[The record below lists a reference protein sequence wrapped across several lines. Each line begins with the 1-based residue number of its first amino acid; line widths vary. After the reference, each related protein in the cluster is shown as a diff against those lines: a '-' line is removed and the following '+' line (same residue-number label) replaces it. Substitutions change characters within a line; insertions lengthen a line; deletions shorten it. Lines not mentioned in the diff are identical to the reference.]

1 MSTSHVLVVDD
12 EADIRAL
19 IDEILSD
26 EGYEVTV
33 AGDAGEARR
42 AVRPDLGAAALAG
55 DHQLRAAVRSDP
67 RLFSGHVDHH
77 SGAVVSD

>member
-19 IDEILSD
+19 IDEILSE

-33 AGDAGEARR
+33 AGDASEARAAR
-42 AVRPDLGAAALAG
+42 GVGKFDLVLLDIWMPGPTASACCASGPNPETSIVRW
-55 DHQLRAAVRSDP
+55 S
-67 RLFSGHVDHH
+67 
-77 SGAVVSD
+77 